1 MERREQER
9 VADVHSKHS
18 INLSF
23 LLMEELVK
31 TRGLRE
37 GPARWP
43 RWLSRVRAAGSG
55 TQLWMPHF
63 SCKALS
69 YMKGCPLAASWEM
82 SPSWVSEI
90 WDAHPSFPAAAWVTW
105 GKSLHGSVRWE

>member
-37 GPARWP
+37 GTR
-43 RWLSRVRAAGSG
+43 
-55 TQLWMPHF
+55 T
-63 SCKALS
+63 
-69 YMKGCPLAASWEM
+69 
-82 SPSWVSEI
+82 
-90 WDAHPSFPAAAWVTW
+90 PAAVALQ
-105 GKSLHGSVRWE
+105 G